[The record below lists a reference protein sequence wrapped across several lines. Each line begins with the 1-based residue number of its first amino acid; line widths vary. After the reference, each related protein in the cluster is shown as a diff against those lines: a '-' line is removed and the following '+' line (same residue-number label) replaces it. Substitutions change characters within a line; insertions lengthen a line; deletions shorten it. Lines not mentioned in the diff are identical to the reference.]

1 MKLSSAT
8 GLLGDLWSAVQIA
21 LLPTL
26 RAVFHS
32 PRLLLSPHALS
43 DIFMAHVWS
52 LFGNGIDENHRTLKA
67 ELITPHAT
75 GIVLDIG
82 AGESC
87 FAYRTGSD
95 ESRASVCMHERKVD
109 QQLCLPGYGHLAAYL
124 DRNRVTK
131 YVALEPN
138 ALMHVEIRK
147 RALDAGFDEAAGT
160 LQILPY
166 GAEDMPRIV
175 AALAPARADTIVSIM
190 TFCSI
195 PRHLAKSVL
204 HNLVHDVLRSDGGK
218 LLFFEHVRS
227 PRKDVAWWQWMWS
240 PIWSLALGGCRLDTP
255 THEWVQ
261 DMGSVWRADESHVW
275 GIENEPEEHLFWH
288 RIGRFVKA

>member
-1 MKLSSAT
+1 MKFSSAT
-8 GLLGDLWSAVQIA
+8 AILEDLWAAVQVA

-52 LFGNGIDENHRTLKA
+52 LFGNGVDENSRTTKA
-67 ELITPHAT
+67 ELITSHAT
-75 GIVLDIG
+75 GVVLDIG
-82 AGESC
+82 AGELC
-87 FAYRTGSD
+87 FAHRTGVT
-95 ESRASVCMHERKVD
+95 RVCLHARTRKVD
-109 QQLCLPGYGHLAAYL
+109 QQLFVLGYGHLAAYL
-124 DRNRVTK
+124 DRTRVTK

-138 ALMHVEIRK
+138 ALMHVELRK

-160 LQILPY
+160 FQILSY
-166 GAEDMPRIV
+166 SAEDTPRIV

-195 PRHLAKSVL
+195 PRHLAKNVL
-204 HNLVHDVLRSDGGK
+204 HNLVHDVLRPDGGK
-218 LLFFEHVRS
+218 LLFYEHVRS

-275 GIENEPEEHLFWH
+275 GLEDEPEEHLFWH